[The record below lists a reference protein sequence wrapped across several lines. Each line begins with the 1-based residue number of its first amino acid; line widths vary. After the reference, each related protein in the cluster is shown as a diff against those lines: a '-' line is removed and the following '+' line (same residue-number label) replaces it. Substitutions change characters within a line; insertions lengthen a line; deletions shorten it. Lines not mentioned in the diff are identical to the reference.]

1 MSRSAI
7 YHIYMRCVLVLQ
19 LPTPDLRYGHVIT
32 ASSNPELLRHFC
44 STVIADQ
51 ERRAEETS
59 DLLDRELQRIRL
71 EQLRVQ
77 LAWALGGAGT
87 KLPPDT
93 PWPGEADSPE
103 AEAPDA

>member
-1 MSRSAI
+1 
-7 YHIYMRCVLVLQ
+7 MRCVLVLQ

-51 ERRAEETS
+51 ERRAEEAT

-71 EQLRVQ
+71 EQLQVQ
-77 LAWALGGAGT
+77 LVWALGSGET
-87 KLPPDT
+87 KLLPDT
-93 PWPGEADSPE
+93 SWPEELDSPE

>member
-1 MSRSAI
+1 
-7 YHIYMRCVLVLQ
+7 MRCVLVLQ

-32 ASSNPELLRHFC
+32 ASTNPDLVRQFC

-51 ERRAEETS
+51 ERRAEAAS

-77 LAWALGGAGT
+77 LAWAMGSEGKTHG
-87 KLPPDT
+87 P
-93 PWPGEADSPE
+93 PE
-103 AEAPDA
+103 AEALDA